1 MTLAGGRWCLNSFA
15 INSKCLRVWLKNIRK
30 PSQRQETDSP
40 VFVFYE
46 SVFRTIAAAC
56 FNERAVSALPRQ
68 RVLFPLFKKQ
78 LLVAFR
84 HFGYIFFKDIP
95 QFVILKDKMVA
106 SIHISVVFNG

>member
-1 MTLAGGRWCLNSFA
+1 MSQFVCHKFKVLAGVVEKHTEALT
-15 INSKCLRVWLKNIRK
+15 
-30 PSQRQETDSP
+30 ETGNRFP

-46 SVFRTIAAAC
+46 YVFRTIAATC